1 MELVFETIKSIRNIR
16 QSLNIPAGLKC
27 DIQIRAVDC
36 EKSTFEAIEA
46 YIKRLAKVENISY
59 ASKNDVMPKKS
70 AAAVVSA
77 SKIIVPLENLID
89 FDAEIKRQLKKI
101 EKLVVEKN
109 SLCARIHN
117 EKFVQNAPK
126 ELIEQTRTRISE
138 IEIQEKAID
147 DLICSL
153 KD

>member
-1 MELVFETIKSIRNIR
+1 
-16 QSLNIPAGLKC
+16 
-27 DIQIRAVDC
+27 
-36 EKSTFEAIEA
+36 
-46 YIKRLAKVENISY
+46 
-59 ASKNDVMPKKS
+59 MPKKS